1 MYNECYCILLGKIL
15 ILQYVVISL
24 LLPEMYDMPANEI
37 QLDRVSNAVNST
49 ASTTQKQTPSNMSQL
64 NLQEHN
70 KQKHEY
76 HIFSTNCQKWK
87 SHHKITPTQ
96 TTQHISNSISSH
108 YP

>member
-1 MYNECYCILLGKIL
+1 MHDVNHQSTNAQPSMYNECYCILLGKIL

-64 NLQEHN
+64 NLQAVSYTHLTLP
-70 KQKHEY
+70 
-76 HIFSTNCQKWK
+76 TNREV
-87 SHHKITPTQ
+87 
-96 TTQHISNSISSH
+96 
-108 YP
+108 